1 MKNKIIICISIFV
14 CLLVLSVGITYAW
27 YISQK
32 RLNVLDPST
41 NGIIYSYKID
51 DAEVL
56 DDKFNVENVAFFDID
71 STIEGKYLTD
81 MAIVVGFEITN
92 VNSTAIKLIFEQDLE
107 EDVDTNPHIACI
119 FSTDG
124 NLDSASGN
132 IEYDGS
138 VEDFALTIDSKIYS
152 SYEVSSIVAGEKII
166 VYAYIF
172 GVQPDDASSN
182 DFLNNDNTYVFNIKI
197 SALQITN

>member
-27 YISQK
+27 YIYQK
-32 RLNVLDPST
+32 RLDVLDPST

-124 NLDSASGN
+124 KLDSASGN

-182 DFLNNDNTYVFNIKI
+182 DFLNNDNTYAFNIKI